1 MELTGGRW
9 DCRAGVGRGLPVGLS
24 GACQTWLHPRPQR
37 SGARNGSHSCLGH
50 LSVHFLLEF
59 QEAQGQLCMTHRSQ
73 CIKYIRIPLPFAQ
86 KQVENIMEGV
96 EDWKP
101 HCNPSVALAAPSSW
115 PFPQL
120 GEELSFHCCWKTVW
134 TLERTVFRPT
144 RTNGSICVVRAE
156 LSGPALPLSGV

>member
-1 MELTGGRW
+1 MGGGIAEQEW
-9 DCRAGVGRGLPVGLS
+9 AGGCLCGPKRSLPDVAAPTPPAVRCPQWFSL
-24 GACQTWLHPRPQR
+24 LPRPPKRPLSARIPR
-37 SGARNGSHSCLGH
+37 SPGAAL
-50 LSVHFLLEF
+50 
-59 QEAQGQLCMTHRSQ
+59 THRSQ

-144 RTNGSICVVRAE
+144 RTNGPICVVRAE